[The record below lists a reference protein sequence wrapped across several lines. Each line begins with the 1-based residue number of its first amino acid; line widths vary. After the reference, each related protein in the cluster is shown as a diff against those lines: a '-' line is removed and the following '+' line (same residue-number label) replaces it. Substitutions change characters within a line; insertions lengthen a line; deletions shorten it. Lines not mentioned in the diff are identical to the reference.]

1 LDRDTQNHGQLR
13 SKVGSICEQVSTAT
27 VATSGIAAGTAKI
40 DARCVPARWVGG
52 TELRRG
58 GFRCGGSGRAT
69 GLCTTMMRVVSRHS
83 GRTDDAVAARGVDE
97 RRRRRRALIPTSSP
111 TESVLQSNPAP
122 SLPRSLASLAILLF
136 LNSARR
142 PTPAQARHAANW
154 LHYRERKS
162 KNSRRVFHQSA
173 LGGRQ
178 TRDQRQLVRIETAID
193 GQLRKTT
200 PI

>member
-1 LDRDTQNHGQLR
+1 MDRDTQNHGQLR

-52 TELRRG
+52 TQLRRG
-58 GFRCGGSGRAT
+58 GFPCGSGRA
-69 GLCTTMMRVVSRHS
+69 TMMRVVSRHS
-83 GRTDDAVAARGVDE
+83 GRTDDQVAARGVDE
-97 RRRRRRALIPTSSP
+97 RRRRRALIPTSSP

-154 LHYRERKS
+154 LYYLERKS
-162 KNSRRVFHQSA
+162 KNSRRRVFHQST
-173 LGGRQ
+173 LSGRQ

-193 GQLRKTT
+193 GQLRKTR

>member
-1 LDRDTQNHGQLR
+1 
-13 SKVGSICEQVSTAT
+13 VGSICEQVSTAT

-40 DARCVPARWVGG
+40 DGRCVPARWVGG

-58 GFRCGGSGRAT
+58 GFPCGSGRAT

-83 GRTDDAVAARGVDE
+83 GRTHDEVAASGVDE
-97 RRRRRRALIPTSSP
+97 RRRRRALIPTSSP

-122 SLPRSLASLAILLF
+122 SLPRSLSSLAILLF

-154 LHYRERKS
+154 LHYLERKS
-162 KNSRRVFHQSA
+162 KNSRRVFHQST

-178 TRDQRQLVRIETAID
+178 TRDQRQLLRTETAID
-193 GQLRKTT
+193 GQLRKTR